1 MVSKPHGMKAI
12 FIGSFLALFFVN
24 VHAQKKQ
31 QDTLAILIIDRM
43 SDVIGDLESCSFKLN
58 AAIDDWD
65 PSYGLVKHFTS
76 YDVYLSGQSKMM
88 VNVHG
93 IHGHRQFLYNGD
105 QLAYYSY
112 DENNYGLIK
121 TPGNSIQM
129 IDSLHKMY
137 DFDFPAGDFFYPAF
151 TDDLLESSDSVRYL
165 GIVKFDGKEYF
176 HIIAVSK
183 DFNLQFWISNDAYN
197 LPAKFSITYKN
208 KEGTPQYVASFSDWQ
223 INPALPNAMF
233 DFLPPPNASQVRI
246 MAKNEK

>member
-1 MVSKPHGMKAI
+1 MKSI

-58 AAIDDWD
+58 AGIDEWD
-65 PSYGLVKHFTS
+65 PSYGLVKHFAS
-76 YDVYLSGQSKMM
+76 YEVYLSGPSKMM
-88 VNVHG
+88 VNVNG
-93 IHGHRQFLYNGD
+93 IHGHRQFLYNGN
-105 QLAYYSY
+105 QQAYYSY
-112 DENNYGLIK
+112 DENNFGVIQ
-121 TPGNSIQM
+121 TPGTSIEM
-129 IDSLHKMY
+129 IDSLHKLY

-151 TDDLLESSDSVRYL
+151 TDDLLENTDSIRYL

-176 HIIAVSK
+176 HIVAVSK
-183 DFNLQFWISNDAYN
+183 DINLQFWISNDAYN

-223 INPALPNAMF
+223 INPVLPNAMF